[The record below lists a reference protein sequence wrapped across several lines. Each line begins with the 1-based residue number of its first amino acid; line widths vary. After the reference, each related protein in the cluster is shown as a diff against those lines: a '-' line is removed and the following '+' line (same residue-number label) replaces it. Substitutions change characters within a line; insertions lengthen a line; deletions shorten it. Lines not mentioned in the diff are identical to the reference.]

1 MSTHEIPVLDLA
13 PYRAGEIGALEPLGA
28 EMRHACETIG
38 FYFVEGH
45 GISQS
50 LVDETFAAVARFHAQ
65 PLDAKMALKANT
77 HNIGYMPIKGS
88 VTRSSRVNAN
98 TMPNL
103 NESFFVKRDLAADH
117 PDVVSGKRFRG
128 ANQWPQGVPGFR
140 QTIVEYCDTL
150 EALALSLMPVYA
162 AALDLPEGIFDAPF
176 ADPQYALRMAHY
188 PPAPD
193 LQDNEFGSAP
203 HTDSS
208 IMTILAPSELPG
220 LEIKAHS
227 GEWCTPPIVQGRF
240 LVNTGDMMHRWTNE
254 RFLSTPHRVIHRSG
268 GERYAIP
275 FFFDCTID
283 YIMECLPSCQG
294 PDNPPRYPP
303 TTYAQ
308 YMEWF
313 AGQNYDH
320 VRDKLGPS
328 AKRAD
333 AAR

>member
-1 MSTHEIPVLDLA
+1 MSSPQIPVLDLA
-13 PYRAGEIGALEPLGA
+13 PLRAGEPGAVERLGA
-28 EMRHACETIG
+28 ELRHACETIG

-45 GISQS
+45 GVAPDLLDQAF
-50 LVDETFAAVARFHAQ
+50 DAAARFHAL
-65 PLDAKMALKANT
+65 PLDAKMALKANE
-77 HNIGYMPIKGS
+77 HNIGYMPMKGS
-88 VTRSSRVNAN
+88 VTRSSRVNQN

-128 ANQWPQGVPGFR
+128 ANQWPRDVPGFR
-140 QTIVEYCDTL
+140 RAITAYCDAL
-150 EALALSLMPVYA
+150 EGLALSLLPIYA
-162 AALDLPEGIFDAPF
+162 AALALPDGFFDAPF
-176 ADPQYALRMAHY
+176 AEPQYALRMAHY
-188 PPAPD
+188 PPAPT

-208 IMTILAPSELPG
+208 ILTILPPSELAG
-220 LEIKAHS
+220 LEILAQS
-227 GEWCTPPIVQGRF
+227 GDWFAPPPAPGRF

-254 RFLSTPHRVIHRSG
+254 RFLSTPHRVIHRAG

-283 YIMECLPSCQG
+283 YVMECLPTCRA

-303 TTYAQ
+303 TTYAH

-320 VRDKLGPS
+320 IRDKLGPS

>member
-1 MSTHEIPVLDLA
+1 MSTPEIPVLDLA
-13 PYRAGEIGALEPLGA
+13 PYRAGEPGAVARLGA

-45 GISQS
+45 GVHLD
-50 LVDETFAAVARFHAQ
+50 LVHETFAAVARFHAL
-65 PLDAKMALKANT
+65 PLDAKMALKANE
-77 HNIGYMPIKGS
+77 HNIGYMPMKGS
-88 VTRSSRVNAN
+88 VTRSSQVNQN

-103 NESFFVKRDLAADH
+103 NESFFVKRDLTLDH

-128 ANQWPQGVPGFR
+128 ANQWPRNVPGFR
-140 QTIVEYCDTL
+140 QTIVEYCGAL
-150 EALALSLMPVYA
+150 EALALSLMPIYA
-162 AALDLPEGIFDAPF
+162 AALDLSEGFFDAPF
-176 ADPQYALRMAHY
+176 AEPQYALRMAHY
-188 PPAPD
+188 PPEAN

-203 HTDSS
+203 HTDSG

-220 LEIKAHS
+220 LEIKAQS
-227 GEWCTPPIVQGRF
+227 GEWFAPPTVAGRF

-254 RFLSTPHRVIHRSG
+254 RFLSTPHRVIHRAG

-283 YIMECLPSCQG
+283 YVMECLPTCQG

-320 VRDKLGPS
+320 VRDRLGPS